1 MRERLGPGGRYPR
14 SGHVPAVQSRGPDL
28 SPAAGDCTSWVHA
41 RPQTDRAPEAGPHI
55 GRAVI
60 GARGYPILTAAG
72 PRRPACRAP
81 RTRRGC
87 RPSTRG
93 RAVLVLLA
101 VALGLA
107 VALVIALAVGL
118 AAALL
123 VLHVLRL
130 DLQLRR
136 LLRARVEA
144 RAHLV
149 ALLEL
154 IQASLGTVARDRRAR
169 GDLQLLLAAGRGRD
183 LHRLLVLVD
192 LLHLAGELVAG
203 ARGRRRPCLARR
215 ARGRRRLARRARGRR
230 RLARRARGRGRL
242 ARRAL
247 RRRRRHAHQPCRR
260 YSDKKRLHHRFY
272 LLWTGKLKE
281 RRPRREVRAGPQQQA
296 ARPGRC
302 KHVDRPSVPLLRR
315 RAPRC
320 DPRGPGRTR
329 DIP

>member
-107 VALVIALAVGL
+107 VALVISLAVGL
-118 AAALL
+118 AAAFL

-154 IQASLGTVARDRRAR
+154 IQASTTVSAVRLQKAEADRSLALVTLLGGSVC
-169 GDLQLLLAAGRGRD
+169 DLYWSCK
-183 LHRLLVLVD
+183 H
-192 LLHLAGELVAG
+192 
-203 ARGRRRPCLARR
+203 
-215 ARGRRRLARRARGRR
+215 
-230 RLARRARGRGRL
+230 
-242 ARRAL
+242 
-247 RRRRRHAHQPCRR
+247 
-260 YSDKKRLHHRFY
+260 SS
-272 LLWTGKLKE
+272 T
-281 RRPRREVRAGPQQQA
+281 RAGSADWQ
-296 ARPGRC
+296 
-302 KHVDRPSVPLLRR
+302 S
-315 RAPRC
+315 
-320 DPRGPGRTR
+320 T
-329 DIP
+329 